1 MNVMIYNK
9 YKDLLMGLNIDVMKS
24 LEGVYNVDE
33 IIDTFTNFYYDKM
46 ILDITAIRDY
56 QNTDNLQKLAMNINM
71 ENVILLLDDNPETD
85 TKTYLSKLISLG
97 IYNFTK
103 NADGINYLL
112 VHPHS
117 YRDVVNIH
125 NLSELDTQ
133 MASASATPQ
142 APIEE
147 PQQQKNTF
155 IPDIPVAPMPAPVT
169 GSNRVRI
176 IGFKNV
182 TPHAGATSLIY
193 MIKKQLGSAR
203 RCVAIEV
210 NRVDFLYFNEPGM
223 ISTTTA
229 DIFKDVMKNQDN
241 DIILL
246 DLNDYNDL
254 DICTEVI
261 YLVEP
266 STIMINKMLR
276 KNKSILETLKSEK
289 VVLNR
294 CALNSED
301 VATFE
306 YETKLRVL
314 FSIPNVDDR
323 QVVIGPIKNFVSK
336 LNL

>member
-56 QNTDNLQKLAMNINM
+56 QNPDNLQKLAMNINM

-103 NADGINYLL
+103 NVDGINYLL

-125 NLSELDTQ
+125 NLSELDSQ
-133 MASASATPQ
+133 MAASSAPAAAVAAAIPEQ
-142 APIEE
+142 PA
-147 PQQQKNTF
+147 NTF
-155 IPDIPVAPMPAPVT
+155 IPDIPMDSPAPKT
-169 GSNRVRI
+169 GNNRVRI

-203 RCVAIEV
+203 RCIAMEV

-223 ISTTTA
+223 VSTTSN

-241 DIILL
+241 DVILL

-254 DICTEVI
+254 EICTDVI
-261 YLVEP
+261 YLIEP
-266 STIMINKMLR
+266 STIMINKMMR
-276 KNKSILETLKSEK
+276 KNKGILENLKSET

-294 CALNSED
+294 SALNSED

-306 YETKLRVL
+306 YETKLRV
-314 FSIPNVDDR
+314 FFAIPNVDDR
-323 QVVIGPIKNFVSK
+323 QAVIGPIKNFVNK

>member
-9 YKDLLMGLNIDVMKS
+9 YKEALLGLNIEVMKS

-71 ENVILLLDDNPETD
+71 ENVILLLDDTPETN

-103 NADGINYLL
+103 NIDGINYLL

-117 YRDVVNIH
+117 YKDVVNIH
-125 NLSELDTQ
+125 NLSELDSESAAA
-133 MASASATPQ
+133 ASKP
-142 APIEE
+142 
-147 PQQQKNTF
+147 NTF
-155 IPDIPVAPMPAPVT
+155 INDVPDTTVQMQNV
-169 GSNRVRI
+169 GSNRVKI

-182 TPHAGATSLIY
+182 TPHAGATTLIY

-203 RCVAIEV
+203 RCVALEV

-223 ISTTTA
+223 LSTTSN
-229 DIFKDVMKNQDN
+229 DIFKDVMRNQDN

-261 YLVEP
+261 YLIEP
-266 STIMINKMLR
+266 TTIMLNKMMR
-276 KNKSILETLKSEK
+276 KNKTILEKLKGEN

-314 FSIPNVDDR
+314 AAIPSVDER
-323 QVVIGPIKNFVSK
+323 QVVIGPIKSFVNK